1 LLAVACRCLP
11 LLAVALTFVWHV
23 QHGVVSSS
31 FTTYSALLHLAPAL
45 ARPDTVP
52 VSTALDSALQ
62 TAWVSALTATG
73 ELQDLITAAVTELR
87 AERHKRRR
95 DPTSACRAEDSS
107 DDEDLFDVVNNK
119 RIRTLAFA
127 SGTVP
132 GGVDRRRDLRNK
144 TKKESLKPMA
154 APLLASHPITDVSPP
169 CIDATAASDH
179 LALHP
184 PQLKLALVKYVKVSP
199 RPRASPRPC
208 VRHRLCVYVP
218 VCRDRAAAVCVNASL
233 AYAGIEH
240 RVPDEPDAT
249 ALRSGL
255 SALVGRL
262 LLIPGR
268 PNLRT
273 DKATK
278 LQICGPRNSAR
289 TTPFDAGTRA
299 HPVAMQPVVWILRD
313 SNNDSTGDDACLAL
327 LLPLCEEGYN
337 LSGSGRVRLPAQSDQ
352 FDDVWLPCAV
362 LYVYGPEYHWSNFQ
376 PSNAG
381 LPAVNPWARGSRML
395 LPGEDDSARA
405 FRAALLASRDFFGW
419 GLFREGASC
428 ANDGGRMLSVAK
440 MQQGSTR
447 SLGPDVPIYVGA
459 GVLRRLRDSGGL
471 DDALRTRVFSN
482 EKLKKAMDDE
492 PVCYNDSFDED
503 LKQELGISIA
513 RRAANPCGLDL
524 RMYLLQEVLLQPTPL
539 APLLTKSLVDTELL
553 ENLLPSPPLNSVPA
567 LWAKIQAAAAAST
580 S

>member
-1 LLAVACRCLP
+1 MHVSH
-11 LLAVALTFVWHV
+11 TFRFFGV
-23 QHGVVSSS
+23 QHGIASSS
-31 FTTYSALLHLAPAL
+31 LTLYSAMLHLAPVL

-52 VSTALDSALQ
+52 PSTALDSALQ
-62 TAWVSALTATG
+62 ALCVSALM
-73 ELQDLITAAVTELR
+73 DPSSSSSVDMITAAVTELH

-95 DPTSACRAEDSS
+95 DPASASRAEDAWDSS
-107 DDEDLFDVVNNK
+107 DDEDLFDVVNHK
-119 RIRTLAFA
+119 RIRTLAVA

-144 TKKESLKPMA
+144 TKKDSLKPMA
-154 APLLASHPITDVSPP
+154 APLLASHPITEVSGP
-169 CIDATAASDH
+169 CTDATAASDH
-179 LALHP
+179 LALYP
-184 PQLKLALVKYVKVSP
+184 PQLKLALVKYA
-199 RPRASPRPC
+199 RAL
-208 VRHRLCVYVP
+208 HVYVCGSLTNDVSRRSLV

-233 AYAGIEH
+233 AYAGLEL
-240 RVPDEPDAT
+240 RVPAEPDAA

-255 SALVGRL
+255 TALTGRL
-262 LLIPGR
+262 ILIPGR

-273 DKATK
+273 DGATN

-289 TTPFDAGTRA
+289 TSPFEAGTKA
-299 HPVAMQPVVWILRD
+299 HPVAMQPLVWILRD
-313 SNNDSTGDDACLAL
+313 SGDSTAGDDACLAL

-352 FDDVWLPCAV
+352 FGDVWLPCAV
-362 LYVYGPEYHWSNFQ
+362 LHVYGPEFHWSNFQ

-395 LPGEDDSARA
+395 LPGEDDAARA
-405 FRAALLASRDFFGW
+405 SRATVLATRDFFGW
-419 GLFREGASC
+419 KLFREGSC
-428 ANDGGRMLSVAK
+428 VKNDGGRMLSVAK

-447 SLGPDVPIYVGA
+447 SLGPDVPIHVGA

-492 PVCYNDSFDED
+492 PVCYNDSFDEV
-503 LKQELGISIA
+503 LKRELGISIA

-524 RMYLLQEVLLQPTPL
+524 RMYLLQEVLLRSTPL
-539 APLLTKSLVDTELL
+539 APLLTKSLVDAEPLG
-553 ENLLPSPPLNSVPA
+553 NLLPSPPLDSVPA
-567 LWAKIQAAAAAST
+567 LWTKIQAAST
-580 S
+580 SLSTSS